1 MTDPSV
7 ESRISDKLAALH
19 GQWYGKSPSAARTY
33 IAGGDVVVVVLEE
46 TFTLAEQAL
55 VDRGEASG
63 VQEIRRRFRRVMA
76 DEFGSIVE
84 QTTGRRVRSYTS
96 DTDLAENISVE
107 VFLLGASLEDM
118 SRFEEGGGPAD
129 EPEGSGGS

>member
-1 MTDPSV
+1 MDPNV
-7 ESRISDKLAALH
+7 ESLISDQLAALH
-19 GQWYGKSPSAARTY
+19 GHWYGKSPSAARTY

-55 VDRGEASG
+55 VDRGEAGG

-84 QTTGRRVRSYTS
+84 QATGRRVRSYVA
-96 DTDLAENISVE
+96 DTDLAENVSVE

-118 SRFEEGGGPAD
+118 SEYEHDGETD
-129 EPEGSGGS
+129 GSGGS

>member
-1 MTDPSV
+1 MMDPNV
-7 ESRISDKLAALH
+7 ESRISDMLAALH

-33 IAGGDVVVVVLEE
+33 IAGDDVVVAVLEE
-46 TFTLAEQAL
+46 PFTPAEQAL
-55 VDRGEASG
+55 VDRGEADL

-84 QTTGRRVRSYTS
+84 QATGRRVRSYIS
-96 DTDLAENISVE
+96 DTDLAENVSVE

-118 SRFEEGGGPAD
+118 SGFEDRGQPD
-129 EPEGSGGS
+129 VHR